1 MTDYYSFNISRE
13 EAKNRELRS
22 EPIYSEAGFDKKLFN
37 FKRSW
42 KGIKKKATK
51 YTFHQI
57 MEEKTLEDND
67 KLIYFLTD
75 DNETN
80 FGMYFAAAYENFISW
95 QNDFL
100 KYIIENA
107 GNKSNLKI
115 YVEYMKKEIPIYEAN
130 TNQILLINNCFYN
143 SIFTSFDDLINVFS
157 KRDIFNKDG
166 KINYLNYNN
175 FEYDISS
182 IEEELAKLLLTG
194 KCLFEKD
201 NLKFVI
207 YLGEAFN
214 RGKSNILEKFYNKYK
229 QTDLNEKEKE
239 LILRFMRR
247 RENMDKNQFF
257 ASLQLLIFYLGNNN
271 LDEKDTINKIIEE
284 APNYLR
290 IEEICKDFFRENGKE
305 LKSDKIMSIFFFF
318 EHLCFKELSQNIL
331 DDYKKEINEEILEK
345 ITNKLNNNEIN
356 EKISIKELGAA
367 VRRFISRYLVGKKQ
381 NIDIKDDIP
390 LLPLLKKPELWEEK
404 IAKLSNLNELITHLL
419 EEFGLTVKQAFKL
432 YELIKEEDEKEIEF
446 KEEDE
451 NNNNNN
457 NDSDN
462 ENEENLNKP
471 LPKKKKKLGV

>member
-1 MTDYYSFNISRE
+1 
-13 EAKNRELRS
+13 
-22 EPIYSEAGFDKKLFN
+22 
-37 FKRSW
+37 
-42 KGIKKKATK
+42 
-51 YTFHQI
+51 
-57 MEEKTLEDND
+57 
-67 KLIYFLTD
+67 
-75 DNETN
+75 
-80 FGMYFAAAYENFISW
+80 MYFSAAYENFISW

-100 KYIIENA
+100 NYIIENGA
-107 GNKSNLKI
+107 NKSNLNI
-115 YVEYMKKEIPIYEAN
+115 YIENIKNEIPIYEAN
-130 TNQILLINNCFYN
+130 TNQIVLINSCFLN
-143 SIFTSFDDLINVFS
+143 SINFNSFDDLINTLS
-157 KRDIFNKDG
+157 YRNIFNEDRT
-166 KINYLNYNN
+166 INYLNYND
-175 FEYDISS
+175 FKYDFSS

-271 LDEKDTINKIIEE
+271 LDEKDTIHKIIEE
-284 APNYLR
+284 APNYLK
-290 IEEICKDFFRENGKE
+290 IEDICKEFFNEDGKE

-345 ITNKLNNNEIN
+345 LTNKLNNNEIN

-390 LLPLLKKPELWEEK
+390 LVPLLKKPELWEEK

-457 NDSDN
+457 DN
-462 ENEENLNKP
+462 ENEENDKKKEK
-471 LPKKKKKLGV
+471 KKKKKLGL